1 VDPSIKNLREWVG
14 LLFCLFCA
22 LDIAGLQYGVMLAQ
36 TATSQP
42 DYETGQIAAMLGG
55 SRGDWH
61 QIFVTPRQL
70 MILHGVLAAAAVSL
84 LTSLSLIVFHGMR
97 RVRNE
102 RRLEILTQRKR

>member
-1 VDPSIKNLREWVG
+1 VDPSVKNLREWVG

-36 TATSQP
+36 TAASQP
-42 DYETGQIAAMLGG
+42 NYETGQIAAMLGG
-55 SRGDWH
+55 TRGDSH

-70 MILHGVLAAAAVSL
+70 LILHGVLGAAALSL
-84 LTSLSLIVFHGMR
+84 LISLSLIVLHGVR
-97 RVRNE
+97 RVRDE